1 MENLVLNEKVVVP
14 KSAHLFAAW
23 PLLLIFIGG
32 AIGVVFGAIA
42 YVVNIQIYK
51 SPTLSK
57 LQKILAN
64 LLCGMSAIS
73 LWWFIATWVQ
83 KSF

>member
-1 MENLVLNEKVVVP
+1 MENLVLNEKVVIP
-14 KSAHLFAAW
+14 KSAHLFAGW

-51 SPTLSK
+51 SQTLSK